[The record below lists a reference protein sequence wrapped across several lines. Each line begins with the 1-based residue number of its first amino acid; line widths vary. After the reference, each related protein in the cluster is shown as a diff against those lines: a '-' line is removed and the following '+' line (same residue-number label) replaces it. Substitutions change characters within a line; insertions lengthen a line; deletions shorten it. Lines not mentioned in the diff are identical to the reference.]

1 MIFRRRNFALVI
13 GYKIKSAVA
22 NIGDFSVYPPLTLGL
37 LTLSLNWVL
46 WPQNSLLGTF

>member
-13 GYKIKSAVA
+13 GYEIKSAVGS
-22 NIGDFSVYPPLTLGL
+22 IGDFSVYPPLTLGL
-37 LTLSLNWVL
+37 LTPSLNWVL